1 MEQGSLSGG
10 DHASHDPS
18 ESERCFF
25 SQTRLD
31 WEKTLH
37 HIADAITIHDTDYN
51 IIFANSAAGR
61 MLGTSAEKLVG
72 EKCYQAFHGK
82 DTPPDKCPCHVAIR
96 CAEPVEAELFEPHI
110 GSEVEI
116 RAFPRRDAGGSI
128 IGAIHI
134 VRDISEKRLA
144 EEEAREL
151 QARLFHAQ
159 KMESIGMLA
168 SGLAH
173 NFNNILAA
181 INGNAGVVLHLLPDD
196 SPLERHLLAIMRAT
210 ESASAITRELFA
222 FSRNDPVERSRFDLN
237 ELVSM
242 TCDMLA
248 PTIPSGITVERNI
261 YGKTVMV
268 EGNRS
273 QMEQAFINLAVNA
286 VHAMPS
292 GGRLTVTTT
301 EVTITKRQA
310 SAALPAGIYAML
322 CVNDTG
328 IGMDDE
334 VMKHIFDPF
343 FTTRSRTKGMGLGLA
358 TVYGVVRRHNGYIVA
373 ESAPGE
379 GALFRMYLPLAN
391 ASDC

>member
-1 MEQGSLSGG
+1 MEQGSLSGS
-10 DHASHDPS
+10 DDAAHPDI
-18 ESERCFF
+18 ERCFF

-31 WEKTLH
+31 WERTLH

-61 MLGTSAEKLVG
+61 MLGVSAERLVG
-72 EKCYQAFHGK
+72 EKCYSAFHGT
-82 DTPPDKCPCHVAIR
+82 DYPPDECPCYQTICCDKPVA
-96 CAEPVEAELFEPHI
+96 VERFEPHI

-116 RAFPRRDAGGSI
+116 RAFPRKDANELI

-134 VRDISEKRLA
+134 VRDITEKRLA

-151 QARLFHAQ
+151 QARLFHVQ

-173 NFNNILAA
+173 NFNNILSA

-196 SPLERHLLAIMRAT
+196 SPLERHLLAIMKAT

-222 FSRNDPVERSRFDLN
+222 FSRNDTIERSRFDLN
-237 ELVSM
+237 ELISM

-248 PTIPSGITVERNI
+248 QTIPPGITFERNAC
-261 YGKTVMV
+261 GKALMV
-268 EGNRS
+268 EASRS

-292 GGRLTVTTT
+292 GGRLTVTTAPAS
-301 EVTITKRQA
+301 ITKRQA
-310 SAALPAGIYAML
+310 SSALPAGTYAML

-334 VMKHIFDPF
+334 IMKHIFDPF

-358 TVYGVVRRHNGYIVA
+358 TVYGVVRRHNGYIAV

-379 GALFRMYLPLAN
+379 GAAFRIYLPLEKA
-391 ASDC
+391 ADC